1 MSADYLQQT
10 GVFLAA
16 AVVAVPICARLG
28 LGSVLGYLLA
38 GVAVGPFLLNLAGN
52 TEEIMRIAEFGV
64 VVMLFLVGLEVQ
76 PKELWRLK
84 VPVFGLGG
92 LQVIVTAGL
101 LMLSCMLL
109 GVDWRGALAIGLA
122 LSLSSTAIVLQS
134 YAERGIQQTEG
145 GQNGFAVLLS
155 QDIMVIIILAVI
167 PMLAVADPSSAS
179 AAEEQ
184 AGDISQLPGWA
195 QTLISLS
202 VISGVIIGAK
212 FLLRPIFRFVASTG
226 VRELF
231 TATALLIVVGIA
243 VLMGFIGISAA
254 LGTFIGGVVLADS
267 EYRHELE
274 SDLEPFKGLL
284 LGLFFITVGAAI
296 DFNIIANQPIAIVLM
311 TIGLLVIK
319 AGALYVLAALFGVS
333 KPHRWTLGLSLAQ
346 GGEFAFVLISLILS
360 HSVLPTETARM
371 VTVIIAL
378 SMAFTPLLFIL
389 NDRVIQ
395 PRFSGADDQREADDP
410 SGGHGKPV
418 VIAGFGRY
426 GQLAGRMLK
435 ANGFN
440 CSILDLDAGAINT
453 LRKHGLEVYYGDA
466 GRHDLLLSAGC
477 SEAKALIIAIDN
489 ADRALEIADLAR
501 RNFPHLKIIARAQ
514 DPRHAFALRQVGVDE
529 TVCEAEQGGIGLG
542 EKTLEQLGW
551 GAWRAAR
558 ASRRFKQHQQE
569 TYRQLAESWGD
580 DQATLLVHRS
590 RVQDLE
596 QMLEADDEDRALQV
610 DAAWRTG
617 LVAETLKGSDSQAAA
632 KGYELAACG
641 GELASQ
647 TH

>member
-1 MSADYLQQT
+1 
-10 GVFLAA
+10 
-16 AVVAVPICARLG
+16 
-28 LGSVLGYLLA
+28 
-38 GVAVGPFLLNLAGN
+38 
-52 TEEIMRIAEFGV
+52 
-64 VVMLFLVGLEVQ
+64 
-76 PKELWRLK
+76 
-84 VPVFGLGG
+84 
-92 LQVIVTAGL
+92 
-101 LMLSCMLL
+101 
-109 GVDWRGALAIGLA
+109 
-122 LSLSSTAIVLQS
+122 
-134 YAERGIQQTEG
+134 
-145 GQNGFAVLLS
+145 
-155 QDIMVIIILAVI
+155 
-167 PMLAVADPSSAS
+167 MLAVADPSSVS
-179 AAEEQ
+179 AADEQ
-184 AGDISQLPGWA
+184 AGGISQLPGWA

-410 SGGHGKPV
+410 AAV
-418 VIAGFGRY
+418 T
-426 GQLAGRMLK
+426 
-435 ANGFN
+435 AN
-440 CSILDLDAGAINT
+440 
-453 LRKHGLEVYYGDA
+453 
-466 GRHDLLLSAGC
+466 
-477 SEAKALIIAIDN
+477 
-489 ADRALEIADLAR
+489 
-501 RNFPHLKIIARAQ
+501 Q
-514 DPRHAFALRQVGVDE
+514 
-529 TVCEAEQGGIGLG
+529 
-542 EKTLEQLGW
+542 W
-551 GAWRAAR
+551 
-558 ASRRFKQHQQE
+558 
-569 TYRQLAESWGD
+569 
-580 DQATLLVHRS
+580 
-590 RVQDLE
+590 
-596 QMLEADDEDRALQV
+596 
-610 DAAWRTG
+610 
-617 LVAETLKGSDSQAAA
+617 
-632 KGYELAACG
+632 
-641 GELASQ
+641 
-647 TH
+647 